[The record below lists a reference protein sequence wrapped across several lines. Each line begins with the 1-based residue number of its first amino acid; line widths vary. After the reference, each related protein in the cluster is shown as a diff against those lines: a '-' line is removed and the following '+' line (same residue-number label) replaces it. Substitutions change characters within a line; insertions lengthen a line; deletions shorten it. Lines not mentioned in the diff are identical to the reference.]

1 MNLYFDNAAT
11 SYPKPKEVVT
21 SMTNYMNNIGSSPG
35 RGAYKKSLASSRIVF
50 ECRQEIANFFNYENP
65 NNVVFTGGITTS
77 LNILLKSFLKDGDH
91 IITTSMEHNSVLR
104 PIFSLSS
111 IKNVEYDIISANQ
124 DGFINTD
131 DIIHSIKSNTIAII
145 VNHSSN
151 IVGSIQNLKSIG
163 QICKDNNILFIVDTA
178 QSAGIIP
185 INFKEINC
193 SALAFTSHKGLLGP
207 QGLGGF
213 IISDDLNEL
222 CTTFI
227 EGGTG
232 SLSESIVQPDF
243 LPDKFESGTLN
254 TPAIYGLYEGIKFIN
269 KEGILTIKEKEE
281 YLTSL
286 FINGLQNTDGI
297 ILYGSSDTSKKTAV
311 ISITSNKFSNS
322 ELSYVLDKDY
332 GIMTR
337 TGLHCAPLAH
347 KTIGSYPTG
356 TTRFGI
362 GYFQN
367 EDDIKYTLNV
377 LKKLHK

>member
-35 RGAYKKSLASSRIVF
+35 RGAYKKSLASSRVVF

-111 IKNVEYDIISANQ
+111 IKNVTYDIISANQ

-151 IVGSIQNLKSIG
+151 IMGSIQNLKSIG

-286 FINGLQNTDGI
+286 FINGLKNTDDI

-356 TTRFGI
+356 TIRFGI